1 MEENQSKPIYPEQ
14 LIELISRYGF
24 DLEGQ
29 SPEFWIAQ
37 YRQDYPVEW
46 IYLAIME
53 ALHQGRY
60 KIISIEQ
67 ILRLWLKRGSSVYHF
82 GEDFEFLINRT
93 VPGESVSSIS
103 SMFIDSPSW
112 PITLDE
118 DHSVDT
124 YNDNLRISEFIPL
137 VDASNFYQRLKALV
151 EA

>member
-1 MEENQSKPIYPEQ
+1 MKENQPKPIYPEQ
-14 LIELISRYGF
+14 LIELISLYGF

-29 SPEFWIAQ
+29 SPKLWIAQ
-37 YRQDYPVEW
+37 CRQYYPVEW

-103 SMFIDSPSW
+103 SMLIESPSW

-118 DHSVDT
+118 DRSVDI
-124 YNDNLRISEFIPL
+124 YNNNLRISEFIPL
-137 VDASNFYQRLKALV
+137 VDASDFYQRLKALV

>member
-37 YRQDYPVEW
+37 CRQDYPVEW